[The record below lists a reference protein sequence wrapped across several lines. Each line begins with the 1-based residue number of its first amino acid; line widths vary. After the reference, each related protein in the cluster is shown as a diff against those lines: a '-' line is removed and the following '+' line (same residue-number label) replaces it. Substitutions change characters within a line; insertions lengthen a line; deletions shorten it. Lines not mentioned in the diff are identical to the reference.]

1 MEPKLRVLARRAEL
15 IRSDK
20 EMGGDMNQ
28 RAGIQWK
35 AMVVFRVIQVVDSW
49 A

>member
-1 MEPKLRVLARRAEL
+1 MLTWRAEL
-15 IRSDK
+15 IRSDV
-20 EMGGDMNQ
+20 EMRGHMNQ

-35 AMVVFRVIQVVDSW
+35 AMAVFPVIQVVDSW